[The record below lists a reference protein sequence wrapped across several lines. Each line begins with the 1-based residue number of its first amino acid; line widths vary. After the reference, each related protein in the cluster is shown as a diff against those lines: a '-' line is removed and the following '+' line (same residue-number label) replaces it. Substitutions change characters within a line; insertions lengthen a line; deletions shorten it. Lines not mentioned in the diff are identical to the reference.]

1 MRPRPQLDSDLGTTK
16 SSSGNNKQK
25 ENKNK
30 HGSRFGVDRINL
42 HFACFHLR
50 LNCPGLALLKEKFR
64 SICFE
69 KFEEDFIS
77 VVFRI
82 VY

>member
-30 HGSRFGVDRINL
+30 HGSRFGITGSI
-42 HFACFHLR
+42 FTIAFS
-50 LNCPGLALLKEKFR
+50 PPAALLPRPRPAKRK
-64 SICFE
+64 I
-69 KFEEDFIS
+69 
-77 VVFRI
+77 
-82 VY
+82 